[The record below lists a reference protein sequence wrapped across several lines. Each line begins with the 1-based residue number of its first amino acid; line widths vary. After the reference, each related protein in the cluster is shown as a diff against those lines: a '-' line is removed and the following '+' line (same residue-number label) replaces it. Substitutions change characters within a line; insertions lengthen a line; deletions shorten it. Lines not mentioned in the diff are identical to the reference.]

1 VIMGMHL
8 GIGFFLGLWPFSL
21 AMIAVDLVF
30 IRDASWERAFAW
42 SARKSRALRAAVR
55 ARNSARVPGHAN
67 VPRTLRDE
75 GTGDVGAA

>member
-42 SARKSRALRAAVR
+42 VRRAARAARTSMARSRSLRAVGGR
-55 ARNSARVPGHAN
+55 ASGSQA
-67 VPRTLRDE
+67 
-75 GTGDVGAA
+75 